1 LNINEKIPPAPLI
14 KGGSRR
20 RGDQVFNLLDREI
33 HGLLVDL
40 RLDKPR
46 TDEFIP
52 QEDMVKRFKARW
64 GKVVDKIEAKVMKQ
78 IETGKTEIKI

>member
-40 RLDKPR
+40 RLEDPK

-52 QEDMVKRFKARW
+52 PEDMVKRFMAAW
-64 GKVVDKIEAKVMKQ
+64 GKAVDVIEKKVVKQ
-78 IETGKTEIKI
+78 IEAGKTEIKI

>member
-20 RGDQVFNLLDREI
+20 RGDQVLDLLDHEI
-33 HGLLVDL
+33 TGLLVDL
-40 RLDKPR
+40 RLEDPK

-52 QEDMVKRFKARW
+52 PEDMVKRFMAAW
-64 GKVVDKIEAKVMKQ
+64 GKVIDKIEKKVMKQ
-78 IETGKTEIKI
+78 VEAGKTEVTL